1 MSLQKLKELQL
12 DRILDMEEAVA
23 LSAYARSLENEYGF
37 LELTMPEWL
46 VKSSDVLR
54 EEIARRTRAADLAT
68 LKALEGE
75 LEGYKTIGE
84 KRTEAQRR
92 LGDLQKKLGL
102 SPAKSG
108 R

>member
-1 MSLQKLKELQL
+1 MRDKLKQLNL
-12 DRILDMEEAVA
+12 DRILDIEEAVEM
-23 LSAYARSLENEYGF
+23 SAYVRTQENEYGF
-37 LELTMPEWL
+37 LELPLPEWL
-46 VKSSDVLR
+46 VKAGDVLR

-102 SPAKSG
+102 STAKSG